1 VPTVRGSDRTD
12 NTVNITDIQSHS
24 EVLSYIPVSAPVY
37 LNLFRCVSFLFVY
50 LYITYNFVR
59 CHVGN
64 VNTRHVSAEC
74 LNRSF
79 DIVYFD

>member
-1 VPTVRGSDRTD
+1 VPTVLNSDRTD
-12 NTVNITDIQSHS
+12 ITVNITDTQSRS
-24 EVLSYIPVSAPVY
+24 EVLSHIPVSAP
-37 LNLFRCVSFLFVY
+37 LCINLFWCVSFLSVY
-50 LYITYNFVR
+50 LYITYYFVR

-64 VNTRHVSAEC
+64 VNTRHVSAED